1 MWPFKVR
8 VGVTQGQSKTEIPL
22 YIQVHVHV
30 YMYLSVS
37 FKRGANFLT
46 CTFILQING
55 TCSGKAEVK
64 IFKFS
69 LIHLFAPF

>member
-22 YIQVHVHV
+22 YIQVHVQV
-30 YMYLSVS
+30 YMHLSVS

-69 LIHLFAPF
+69 

>member
-8 VGVTQGQSKTEIPL
+8 VGATQGQSKTEIPL
-22 YIQVHVHV
+22 YIQVHV
-30 YMYLSVS
+30 YMHLSVS

-46 CTFILQING
+46 CIFILQING
-55 TCSGKAEVK
+55 TCSAKAEVK

-69 LIHLFAPF
+69 